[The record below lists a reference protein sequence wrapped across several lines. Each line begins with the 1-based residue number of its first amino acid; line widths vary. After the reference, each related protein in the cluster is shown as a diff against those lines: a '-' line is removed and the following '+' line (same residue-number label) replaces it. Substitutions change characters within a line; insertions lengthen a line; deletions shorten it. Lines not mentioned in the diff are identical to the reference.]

1 VKPGTGAA
9 RPAAAR
15 IASRLLALVL
25 VSATIMAAAT
35 RPAPPRGWL
44 GVTLGEDRAHGI
56 AAARIDSV
64 LPEGPAAA
72 AGFESG
78 DLVRRAGDR
87 TIHAARELTATVRR
101 TLPGTSL
108 VLRVER
114 AGVPRDVTVTIGA
127 RPPDLYRLL
136 ERDRDAWQEPA
147 RVLALL
153 GIAADAAVADVG
165 AGGGYFTARLAAAV
179 GPSGMVIAID
189 IDNDALEQLT
199 TRFAHAENVEVR
211 RGLATDPR
219 LEPNSV
225 DRVLMVDTFHE
236 LQAPN
241 TTLAA
246 VRRALRAGGRL
257 LIVDRPAA
265 EYVAGAHAVP
275 EARVLAEA
283 EATGLHL
290 RERADLARQF
300 AVVLT
305 P

>member
-1 VKPGTGAA
+1 VRARTGRNRPSPSAHVMAIALVAVTLVAA
-9 RPAAAR
+9 LVRPAQQ
-15 IASRLLALVL
+15 
-25 VSATIMAAAT
+25 
-35 RPAPPRGWL
+35 RGWL
-44 GVTLGEDRAHGI
+44 GVTLGDHRTAGS
-56 AAARIDSV
+56 ASARIDTV
-64 LPEGPAAA
+64 LRESPAAA
-72 AGFESG
+72 AGLTPG
-78 DLVRRAGDR
+78 DLVHGAGAR
-87 TIHAARELTATVRR
+87 TIHTARELTDTVRR
-101 TLPGTSL
+101 TPPGTTL
-108 VLRVER
+108 VLRIEH
-114 AGVPRDVTVTIGA
+114 AGSPADVPVVISV

-136 ERDRDAWQEPA
+136 EADRDGWQDPA
-147 RVLALL
+147 RVLELL
-153 GIAADAAVADVG
+153 AADPGDVIADVG
-165 AGGGYFTARLAAAV
+165 AGGGYFTARLATAV
-179 GPSGMVIAID
+179 GPSGLVIAID

-257 LIVDRPAA
+257 VIVDRPAA

-290 RERADLARQF
+290 HERADLARQF

>member
-1 VKPGTGAA
+1 MKPGTGAA

-179 GPSGMVIAID
+179 GAAGRVIAVD
-189 IDNDALEQLT
+189 IDADALEQLT
-199 TRFAHAENVEVR
+199 TRFADARNVVVQ
-211 RGLATDPR
+211 RGLPTDPR
-219 LEPNSV
+219 LDPNTL
-225 DRVLMVDTFHE
+225 DAVLLVDTFHE
-236 LQAPN
+236 LRAADM
-241 TTLAA
+241 TLAA
-246 VRRALRAGGRL
+246 IRRALRAGGRL
-257 LIVDRPAA
+257 VVVDRPAT
-265 EYVAGAHAVP
+265 EYVAGTHAIP
-275 EARVLAEA
+275 EARVVAAAESA
-283 EATGLHL
+283 GFHL
-290 RERADLARQF
+290 RERADLPRQF
-300 AVVLT
+300 LVVFE
-305 P
+305 